1 MSIAHPHAAASAPAR
16 SNTLPGFASVGGP
29 TTSAWREEALTR
41 AAELDGLAAWIEHER
56 ADIDDIGDRVETVR
70 RHIRSAREAA
80 AGAPLENGARPG
92 LWGRMQSLSSG
103 SSVERAQGNL
113 DSAEADLLRLA
124 PVYYLCGLMPGLEAH
139 VNRNLPKD
147 DPRRIRVVQLAR
159 KSETKELNERER
171 STIVSAVHAAN
182 SQRRRDVI
190 RVRSFRNIILAAAM
204 LLLLVAIGLGALGSV
219 HPGLAP
225 LCFTPDDTS
234 VVCPTH
240 QTTIMAGESPDAA
253 MRATA
258 SGWDIWLVELIGIV
272 AATVATA
279 FALRKIRGT
288 STPYSLPVALAML
301 KLPTGALTAFLG
313 ILLMRGGFVPGLSAL
328 DTSAQILSWAIVFGY
343 SQQLFTRFVDDQA
356 QSVLADIGGRGA
368 SGDRAPT
375 AKPA

>member
-1 MSIAHPHAAASAPAR
+1 MSTAHPHAATQAPAR
-16 SNTLPGFASVGGP
+16 TKATALPMVVSIGAP

-41 AAELDGLAAWIEHER
+41 AAELDGLATWIGHER
-56 ADIDDIGDRVETVR
+56 TDIDDIDDRIAAVR
-70 RHIRSAREAA
+70 RHIESAREGAA
-80 AGAPLENGARPG
+80 EGENGTRHG
-92 LWGRMQSLSSG
+92 LWGRVQSSSSG

-113 DSAEADLLRLA
+113 DAAEADLLRLA
-124 PVYYLCGLMPGLEAH
+124 PVSYLCGLMPGLEAH

-147 DPRRIRVVQLAR
+147 DPRRVRVVQLSR
-159 KSETKELNERER
+159 KSETEELNERER
-171 STIVSAVHAAN
+171 GTVVSAVHAAN

-190 RVRSFRNIILAAAM
+190 RVRSFRNIILAAA
-204 LLLLVAIGLGALGSV
+204 LLLMVVAVGLGILGSIN
-219 HPGLAP
+219 PGLTP
-225 LCFTPDDTS
+225 LCFAPDDTA
-234 VVCPTH
+234 VCPTH
-240 QTTIMAGESPDAA
+240 QAAIAQGETPDQA
-253 MRATA
+253 MSATA

-368 SGDRAPT
+368 SGDRTPA